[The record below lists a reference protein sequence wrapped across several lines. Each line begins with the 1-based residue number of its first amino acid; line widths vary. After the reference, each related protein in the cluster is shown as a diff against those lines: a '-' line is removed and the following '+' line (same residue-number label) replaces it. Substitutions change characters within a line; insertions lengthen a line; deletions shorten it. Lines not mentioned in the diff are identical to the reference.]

1 MNNKSFPIDA
11 KSSNIRPM
19 SFYEFMHC
27 FERGFITLVGEYAD
41 QYFESII
48 RSKMYDI
55 DQLGFCFWTHR
66 YFYIPS
72 TIQQY
77 RRLLEDSQKD
87 KYLIMTYTEQEHS
100 KNNNY
105 GNYNIRTDENTKDY
119 HDRMWEYA
127 NQERVSFAQHFQ
139 KYDED
144 LKIKYKYPRE
154 LFPELLE
161 GDDRN
166 TAYCISEFYYLSEY
180 IPLDEMCALFEQFNV
195 TSKQW
200 GKCTY
205 PARPGNRFIRPK
217 TDNIP
222 NEQYEKTDKV
232 WYLIAKLD
240 YPYFYKMC

>member
-41 QYFESII
+41 QNFESII

-55 DQLGFCFWTHR
+55 DRLGFCFWTHR
-66 YFYIPS
+66 YFYISS

-77 RRLLEDSQKD
+77 RKLLEDSQKD
-87 KYLIMTYTEQEHS
+87 KYLIMTYTEQKHS

-105 GNYNIRTDENTKDY
+105 GNYNIRTDENIKDY

-127 NQERVSFAQHFQ
+127 DQNRVSFAQHFR
-139 KYDED
+139 KNDED
-144 LKIKYKYPRE
+144 PEIKYPRE

-161 GDDRN
+161 GDDKN
-166 TAYCISEFYYLSEY
+166 TAYCISEF
-180 IPLDEMCALFEQFNV
+180 
-195 TSKQW
+195 
-200 GKCTY
+200 
-205 PARPGNRFIRPK
+205 
-217 TDNIP
+217 
-222 NEQYEKTDKV
+222 
-232 WYLIAKLD
+232 
-240 YPYFYKMC
+240 

>member
-41 QYFESII
+41 QNFESII

-55 DQLGFCFWTHR
+55 NRLGSCFWTHR
-66 YFYIPS
+66 YFYISS

-77 RRLLEDSQKD
+77 RKLLEDSQKD
-87 KYLIMTYTEQEHS
+87 KYLIMTYTEQKHS

-105 GNYNIRTDENTKDY
+105 GNYNIRTDENIKDY

-127 NQERVSFAQHFQ
+127 DQNRVSFAQHFR
-139 KYDED
+139 KNDED
-144 LKIKYKYPRE
+144 PEIKYPRE

-161 GDDRN
+161 GDDKN

-180 IPLDEMCALFEQFNV
+180 IPLNEMCALFEQYKVDN
-195 TSKQW
+195 KQW
-200 GKCTY
+200 GRCTY
-205 PARPGNRFIRPK
+205 PARHTNRFIRLK

-222 NEQYEKTDKV
+222 NEQYENTDKV

>member
-41 QYFESII
+41 QNFESII

-66 YFYIPS
+66 YFYTTS

-77 RRLLEDSQKD
+77 RKLLEDSQKD
-87 KYLIMTYTEQEHS
+87 KYLIMTYTEQKHS

-105 GNYNIRTDENTKDY
+105 GNYSIRIDENIKDY
-119 HDRMWEYA
+119 YDRMWEYA
-127 NQERVSFAQHFQ
+127 DQNRVSFAQHFR
-139 KYDED
+139 KNDED
-144 LKIKYKYPRE
+144 PEIKYPRE

-161 GDDRN
+161 GDDKN

-180 IPLDEMCALFEQFNV
+180 IPLNEMCALFEQYKVDN
-195 TSKQW
+195 KQW
-200 GKCTY
+200 GRCTY
-205 PARPGNRFIRPK
+205 PARHTNRFIRLK

-222 NEQYEKTDKV
+222 NEQYEKTDSRLWIRKNRDRRAG
-232 WYLIAKLD
+232 Y
-240 YPYFYKMC
+240 

>member
-41 QYFESII
+41 QNFESII

-55 DQLGFCFWTHR
+55 DRLGFCFWTHR
-66 YFYIPS
+66 YFYISS

-77 RRLLEDSQKD
+77 RKLLEDSQKD
-87 KYLIMTYTEQEHS
+87 KYLIMTYTEQIHS

-105 GNYNIRTDENTKDY
+105 GNYNIRTDENIKDY

-127 NQERVSFAQHFQ
+127 DQNRVSFAQHFR
-139 KYDED
+139 KNDED
-144 LKIKYKYPRE
+144 PEIKYPRE

-161 GDDRN
+161 GDDKN

-180 IPLDEMCALFEQFNV
+180 IPLDEMCALFEQYKVDN
-195 TSKQW
+195 KQW
-200 GKCTY
+200 GRCTY
-205 PARPGNRFIRPK
+205 PARHTNRFIRLK

-222 NEQYEKTDKV
+222 NKQYEKADKV
-232 WYLIAKLD
+232 WYLIAKLE